1 MLQDTFKKF
10 DEINTTACRWLM
22 YNNKKDNKQ
31 LGVNK
36 INFKDKS
43 HLWFIRMLCNYTTF
57 SENLIFTKNFIIYIY
72 IKYILHVKAVRFKL
86 YHCNDIIFIDPS
98 QFIKEIELCFS
109 DKDVTK
115 RIYNNYYRREQ
126 K

>member
-36 INFKDKS
+36 VNFKDKS
-43 HLWFIRMLCNYTTF
+43 HLWFIRMLCNYITF
-57 SENLIFTKNFIIYIY
+57 SENLIFTKNFVIYIY

-86 YHCNDIIFIDPS
+86 YHCNDIIFIDPP